1 MSDREED
8 QFEAIGLFWA
18 LAMFAWM
25 SMLGFFLM
33 FAMTVVSIFEL
44 SRIAYNN
51 IKEMVNRLRQ
61 RWT

>member
-18 LAMFAWM
+18 IAMFAWI
-25 SMLGFFLM
+25 SGFGFFLM
-33 FAMTVVSIFEL
+33 FAMIIVSIFEL
-44 SRIAYNN
+44 SRIAYNRIN
-51 IKEMVNRLRQ
+51 EMVNRLRQ